1 MRLPGSIPKFRFVAE
16 LVSKAEEPVSEEE
29 EAQELSLEV
38 VLVLGVVASAA
49 AEEES
54 SFDHSVCVDPSRDG
68 VEDFDYSSS
77 SAVMIPP
84 PF

>member
-16 LVSKAEEPVSEEE
+16 LVSKAEEPVSEE
-29 EAQELSLEV
+29 AQELSLEV
-38 VLVLGVVASAA
+38 VLVLVLGVVALAA

-54 SFDHSVCVDPSRDG
+54 SFDHSVCADPSRDG
-68 VEDFDYSSS
+68 VEDFDYSSP
-77 SAVMIPP
+77 SAVMIHP

>member
-16 LVSKAEEPVSEEE
+16 LVSKAEEPVSEE
-29 EAQELSLEV
+29 AQELPLEV
-38 VLVLGVVASAA
+38 LGVVGVVASAA
-49 AEEES
+49 AEEGS
-54 SFDHSVCVDPSRDG
+54 SFDHSVCADPSRDG